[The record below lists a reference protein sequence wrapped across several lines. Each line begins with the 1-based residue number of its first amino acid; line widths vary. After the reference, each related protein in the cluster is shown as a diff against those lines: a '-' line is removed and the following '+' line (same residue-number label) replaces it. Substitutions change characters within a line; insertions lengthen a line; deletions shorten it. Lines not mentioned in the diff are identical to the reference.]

1 MHNERRCL
9 ACPDFGVWWC
19 HPPNGAVGPPW
30 PTIVFL
36 HGFGERGDGSA
47 ETLAQIGGGA
57 LPGEVGR
64 SENRVL
70 QDPELFPFLIVAPQA
85 AVRWEQE
92 QGQVENL
99 VERLAQ
105 SGFVRG
111 RPCLTGFSIGGD
123 GAWAIAARQPS
134 VFAAVAP
141 VASEDPHGAQSIA
154 RALARVPIWIS
165 YRTDDE
171 YAARRRPSAMIDAL
185 SNAANSNVHVRE
197 YVGLTPR
204 GWSPHGYVA
213 RQAYTDP
220 AFYAWL
226 RVVLG

>member
-1 MHNERRCL
+1 MSRLPRLVVQPAERNC
-9 ACPDFGVWWC
+9 
-19 HPPNGAVGPPW
+19 GA
-30 PTIVFL
+30 
-36 HGFGERGDGSA
+36 
-47 ETLAQIGGGA
+47 TLADDRLSSWRRGTWRRQRRDAGA
-57 LPGEVGR
+57 GRKRGAPRGSWR
-64 SENRVL
+64 SENQVL

-85 AVRWEQE
+85 AFSWEKE
-92 QGQVENL
+92 QGRVENL

-105 SGFVRG
+105 AGFVRG

-165 YRTDDE
+165 YRNDDE
-171 YAARRRPSAMIDAL
+171 YAGRRRPSAVIDAL
-185 SNAANSNVHVRE
+185 SNTANSSVKVRE
-197 YVGLTPR
+197 YLGLTPE

-220 AFYAWL
+220 DFYAWL
-226 RVVLG
+226 RVVLK